1 MERPF
6 GYWVKVNNSVAS
18 NSYRLENEFGVSL
31 TPNFMFINGKS
42 NLTNFEGEYVYILN
56 SNFEPQAKLEILADG
71 YLMTTSLYGDDL
83 TTSSREG
90 FKENEILYFSFNGEI
105 IDSDIIFQGNMERK
119 EVDLVFG
126 EGTSFDIIP
135 NPIND
140 FATINF
146 TVSQESLVSIDLHD
160 ITGRKLQNINSN
172 LFDEGSH
179 SITWNSNNIS
189 KGVYFIRIRINN
201 HVQNKKIIIN

>member
-1 MERPF
+1 
-6 GYWVKVNNSVAS
+6 
-18 NSYRLENEFGVSL
+18 
-31 TPNFMFINGKS
+31 
-42 NLTNFEGEYVYILN
+42 
-56 SNFEPQAKLEILADG
+56 
-71 YLMTTSLYGDDL
+71 
-83 TTSSREG
+83 
-90 FKENEILYFSFNGEI
+90 
-105 IDSDIIFQGNMERK
+105 MERK

-126 EGTSFDIIP
+126 EGTNLNIIP

-146 TVSQESLVSIDLHD
+146 TTSQESLVSIDLHD
-160 ITGRKLQNINSN
+160 ITGRKLQNIKSD
-172 LFDEGSH
+172 LFDEGVH